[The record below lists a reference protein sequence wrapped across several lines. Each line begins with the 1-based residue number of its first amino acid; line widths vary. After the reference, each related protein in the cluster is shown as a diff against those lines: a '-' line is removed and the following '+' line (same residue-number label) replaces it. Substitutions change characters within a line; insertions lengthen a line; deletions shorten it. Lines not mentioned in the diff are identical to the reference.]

1 MWLGMSS
8 GPSSVWTN
16 HGVLSGTKRSKNSS
30 KSRRAL
36 GSAFSMIT
44 RLAEV
49 WRTKTVT
56 VPVAIPLRSTIPA
69 TSPLIS

>member
-16 HGVLSGTKRSKNSS
+16 HGVLSGTSRSKNSS